1 MECIIM
7 PCEWSA
13 SLFSAILKTSLE
25 VSNDVCGSNMIPFT
39 SQDKKTLQ
47 NDQVCHVQEGGF
59 FFLFLN
65 TNYLPDTLEMSS
77 AIGATSC

>member
-1 MECIIM
+1 
-7 PCEWSA
+7 
-13 SLFSAILKTSLE
+13 
-25 VSNDVCGSNMIPFT
+25 MIPFT

-77 AIGATSC
+77 AIGDTSC